1 MKNEVKQ
8 ARWRSV
14 VAWGALVSQIFAIL
28 VLTKVIGPE
37 LAEGL
42 RVAIIG
48 ILQALVGFGVLNNPT
63 NKEGF

>member
-14 VAWGALVSQIFAIL
+14 VAWGSLVSQIFAIL
-28 VLTKVIGPE
+28 VLTKVIGTE

>member
-14 VAWGALVSQIFAIL
+14 VAWGALVSQIFSIL

>member
-8 ARWRSV
+8 ERWKSV
-14 VAWGALVSQIFAIL
+14 VAWGAIVSQILAIL

-42 RVAIIG
+42 RVAIVG

-63 NKEGF
+63 NKAGF

>member
-8 ARWRSV
+8 PRWKSV
-14 VAWGALVSQIFAIL
+14 VAWSALVSQIFVIL

-42 RVAIIG
+42 RVAIVG

>member
-8 ARWRSV
+8 PRWKSV
-14 VAWGALVSQIFAIL
+14 VAWSALVSQIFVIL
-28 VLTKVIGPE
+28 VLTKVIGSE

-48 ILQALVGFGVLNNPT
+48 ILQALVGFCVLNNPT